1 LPEKTIND
9 WPVIRTM
16 TLFEWLTEFVGIE
29 TPSLMEI
36 IFVSCAVLGGILF
49 FIMMLLMMI
58 GDVLGGVTD
67 AIGLDIDAG
76 GGAFEILSVQGLSVA
91 VMMFGLTGMF
101 GLSATGSDVVAV
113 LAGGIGA
120 AAGMYGMG
128 KMMYGINQLQAD
140 GTINYN
146 DAVGQ
151 RGQVYSRIK
160 PNETGEIQVPVDG
173 TLKTLLARAQ
183 DKTMLISSG
192 EFIKVVDIIGSTM
205 IVAPLEDISSEE

>member
-1 LPEKTIND
+1 
-9 WPVIRTM
+9 
-16 TLFEWLTEFVGIE
+16 
-29 TPSLMEI
+29 
-36 IFVSCAVLGGILF
+36 
-49 FIMMLLMMI
+49 MLLMMV

-67 AIGLDIDAG
+67 AIGLDIDAGG

-120 AAGMYGMG
+120 AGGMYGMG

-146 DAVGQ
+146 DAIGQ
-151 RGQVYSRIK
+151 RGQVYSRFK

-183 DKTMLISSG
+183 DKSMLIASG
-192 EFIKVVDIIGSTM
+192 EFIRVVDIIGSTM
-205 IVAPLEDISSEE
+205 IVTPLEDVSSEE

>member
-1 LPEKTIND
+1 
-9 WPVIRTM
+9 M
-16 TLFEWLTEFVGIE
+16 TLFEMITEFVGIE
-29 TPSLMEI
+29 APSLMEI

-49 FIMMLLMMI
+49 FIMMLLMMV

-140 GTINYN
+140 CTVNYN
-146 DAVGQ
+146 DAIGQ

-183 DKTMLISSG
+183 DKSMLIPSG
-192 EFIKVVDIIGSTM
+192 EFIRVVDVIGSTM
-205 IVAPLEDISSEE
+205 IVVPLEDGSSEE

>member
-1 LPEKTIND
+1 
-9 WPVIRTM
+9 M
-16 TLFEWLTEFVGIE
+16 TLFEMITEFVGIE
-29 TPSLMEI
+29 APSLMEI

-49 FIMMLLMMI
+49 FIMMLLMMV

-113 LAGGIGA
+113 LAGGVGA

-140 GTINYN
+140 GTVNYN
-146 DAVGQ
+146 EANGQ
-151 RGQVYSRIK
+151 RAKVYSRIK

-173 TLKTLLARAQ
+173 TLKTLLARAK
-183 DKTMLISSG
+183 DKSMLLPSG
-192 EFIKVVDIIGSTM
+192 EFIRVVDVIGSTM
-205 IVAPLEDISSEE
+205 IVVPLEDGSSEE

>member
-1 LPEKTIND
+1 
-9 WPVIRTM
+9 M

-29 TPSLMEI
+29 APSLMEI
-36 IFVSCAVLGGILF
+36 IFVSCALLGGILF
-49 FIMMLLMMI
+49 FIMMILMLV
-58 GDVLGGVTD
+58 GDVLGGVSD
-67 AIGLDIDAG
+67 AFGIDIDAG
-76 GGAFEILSVQGLSVA
+76 GGAFEIMSIQGLSVA

-113 LAGGIGA
+113 LAGGVGA
-120 AAGMYGMG
+120 ASGMYGMG
-128 KMMYGINQLQAD
+128 KMMYAINQLQAD
-140 GTINYN
+140 GTVNYA
-146 DAVGQ
+146 DAIGQ

-183 DKTMLISSG
+183 DKEMHLPSG

-205 IVAPLEDISSEE
+205 IVVPLDDLSSEE

>member
-1 LPEKTIND
+1 
-9 WPVIRTM
+9 M
-16 TLFEWLTEFVGIE
+16 TLFETITEFVGIE
-29 TPSLMEI
+29 APSLMEI

-49 FIMMLLMMI
+49 FIMMLLMMV
-58 GDVLGGVTD
+58 GYVLGGVTD

-113 LAGGIGA
+113 LAGGVGA

-140 GTINYN
+140 GTVNYN
-146 DAVGQ
+146 DAIGQ

-183 DKTMLISSG
+183 DKAMLIPSG
-192 EFIKVVDIIGSTM
+192 EFIRVVDVIGSTM
-205 IVAPLEDISSEE
+205 IVKPLDDGPSEE

>member
-1 LPEKTIND
+1 
-9 WPVIRTM
+9 M
-16 TLFEWLTEFVGIE
+16 TLFETITEFVGIE
-29 TPSLMEI
+29 APSLMEI

-49 FIMMLLMMI
+49 FIMMLLMMV

-113 LAGGIGA
+113 LAGGVGA

-128 KMMYGINQLQAD
+128 KMMYGISQLQAD
-140 GTINYN
+140 GTVNYN
-146 DAVGQ
+146 DAIGQ

-183 DKTMLISSG
+183 DKSMLIPSG
-192 EFIKVVDIIGSTM
+192 EFIRVVDVIGSTM
-205 IVAPLEDISSEE
+205 IVVPLEDSSSEE

>member
-1 LPEKTIND
+1 
-9 WPVIRTM
+9 M
-16 TLFEWLTEFVGIE
+16 TLFETITEFVGIE
-29 TPSLMEI
+29 APSLMEI

-49 FIMMLLMMI
+49 FIMMLLMMV

-91 VMMFGLTGMF
+91 IMMFGLTGMF

-113 LAGGIGA
+113 LAGGVGA

-140 GTINYN
+140 GTVDYR
-146 DAVGQ
+146 DAIGQ

-183 DKTMLISSG
+183 DKSLLIPSG
-192 EFIKVVDIIGSTM
+192 EFIRVVDVIGSTM
-205 IVAPLEDISSEE
+205 IVVLLDEGFSEE

>member
-1 LPEKTIND
+1 MLS
-9 WPVIRTM
+9 M
-16 TLFEWLTEFVGIE
+16 TLFEMITEFVGIE
-29 TPSLMEI
+29 APSLMEI

-49 FIMMLLMMI
+49 FIMMLLMMV

-113 LAGGIGA
+113 LAGGVGA

-140 GTINYN
+140 GTVNYN
-146 DAVGQ
+146 DAIGQ

-183 DKTMLISSG
+183 DKSMLLPSG
-192 EFIKVVDIIGSTM
+192 EFIRVVDVIGSTM
-205 IVAPLEDISSEE
+205 IVVPLEDGTSEE

>member
-1 LPEKTIND
+1 
-9 WPVIRTM
+9 M
-16 TLFEWLTEFVGIE
+16 TLFEMITEFVGIE
-29 TPSLMEI
+29 APSLMEI

-49 FIMMLLMMI
+49 FIMMLLMMV

-67 AIGLDIDAG
+67 AIGIDIDAG

-120 AAGMYGMG
+120 AGGMYGMG

-146 DAVGQ
+146 DAIGQ

-183 DKTMLISSG
+183 DKSMLISSG
-192 EFIKVVDIIGSTM
+192 EFIRVVDIIGSTM
-205 IVAPLEDISSEE
+205 IVTPLEDASSEE

>member
-1 LPEKTIND
+1 
-9 WPVIRTM
+9 M
-16 TLFEWLTEFVGIE
+16 TLFETITEFVGIE
-29 TPSLMEI
+29 APSLMEI

-49 FIMMLLMMI
+49 FIMMLLMMV

-76 GGAFEILSVQGLSVA
+76 GGAFEILSVQGVSVA
-91 VMMFGLTGMF
+91 VMMFGLTGLF

-113 LAGGIGA
+113 LAGGVGA

-140 GTINYN
+140 GTVNYN
-146 DAVGQ
+146 DAIGQ

-183 DKTMLISSG
+183 DKAMLIPSG
-192 EFIKVVDIIGSTM
+192 EFIRVVDVIGSTM
-205 IVAPLEDISSEE
+205 IVKPLDDGPSEE

>member
-1 LPEKTIND
+1 
-9 WPVIRTM
+9 M
-16 TLFEWLTEFVGIE
+16 TLFEMITEFVGIE
-29 TPSLMEI
+29 APSLMEI

-49 FIMMLLMMI
+49 FIMMLLMMV

-76 GGAFEILSVQGLSVA
+76 GGGAFEILSIQGLSVA

-113 LAGGIGA
+113 LAGGVGA

-140 GTINYN
+140 GTVNYN
-146 DAVGQ
+146 DAIGQ

-183 DKTMLISSG
+183 DKSMLLPSG
-192 EFIKVVDIIGSTM
+192 EFIRVVDVIGSTM
-205 IVAPLEDISSEE
+205 IVVPLEDGTSEE

>member
-1 LPEKTIND
+1 
-9 WPVIRTM
+9 M
-16 TLFEWLTEFVGIE
+16 TLFEMITEFVGIE
-29 TPSLMEI
+29 APSLMEI

-49 FIMMLLMMI
+49 FIMMLLMMV

-113 LAGGIGA
+113 LAGGVGA

-140 GTINYN
+140 GTVNYN
-146 DAVGQ
+146 DAIGQ

-183 DKTMLISSG
+183 DKSLLIPSG
-192 EFIKVVDIIGSTM
+192 EFILVVDVIGSTM
-205 IVAPLEDISSEE
+205 IVVPLEDGSSEE

>member
-1 LPEKTIND
+1 
-9 WPVIRTM
+9 M
-16 TLFEWLTEFVGIE
+16 TLFEMITEFVGIE
-29 TPSLMEI
+29 APSLMEI

-49 FIMMLLMMI
+49 FIMMLLMMV

-67 AIGLDIDAG
+67 AIGLDSDAG

-113 LAGGIGA
+113 LAGGVGA

-183 DKTMLISSG
+183 DKTLLIPSG
-192 EFIKVVDIIGSTM
+192 EFIRVVDIIGSTM
-205 IVAPLEDISSEE
+205 IVVPLDDGSSEE

>member
-1 LPEKTIND
+1 
-9 WPVIRTM
+9 M
-16 TLFEWLTEFVGIE
+16 TLFEMITEFVGIE
-29 TPSLMEI
+29 APSLMEI

-49 FIMMLLMMI
+49 FIMMLLMMV

-120 AAGMYGMG
+120 AGGMYGMG

-146 DAVGQ
+146 DAIGQ

-183 DKTMLISSG
+183 DKSMLISSG
-192 EFIKVVDIIGSTM
+192 EFIRVVDIIGSTM
-205 IVAPLEDISSEE
+205 IVTPLEDASAEE

>member
-1 LPEKTIND
+1 MI
-9 WPVIRTM
+9 TM
-16 TLFEWLTEFVGIE
+16 TLFEMITEFVGIE
-29 TPSLMEI
+29 APSLMEI

-49 FIMMLLMMI
+49 FIMMLLMMV

-113 LAGGIGA
+113 LAGGVGA

-140 GTINYN
+140 GTVNYN
-146 DAVGQ
+146 DAIGQ

-183 DKTMLISSG
+183 DKSMLIPSG
-192 EFIKVVDIIGSTM
+192 EFIRVVDVIGSTM
-205 IVAPLEDISSEE
+205 IVVPLEDGSSEE

>member
-1 LPEKTIND
+1 
-9 WPVIRTM
+9 M
-16 TLFEWLTEFVGIE
+16 TLFEMITEFVGIE
-29 TPSLMEI
+29 APSLMEI

-49 FIMMLLMMI
+49 FIMMLLMMV

-76 GGAFEILSVQGLSVA
+76 GGGAFEILSVQGLSVA
-91 VMMFGLTGMF
+91 IMMFGLTGMF

-113 LAGGIGA
+113 LAGGVGA

-140 GTINYN
+140 GTVDYR
-146 DAVGQ
+146 DAIGQ
-151 RGQVYSRIK
+151 RGQVYSRIR

-183 DKTMLISSG
+183 DKSLLIPSG
-192 EFIKVVDIIGSTM
+192 EFIRVVDVIGSTM
-205 IVAPLEDISSEE
+205 IVVLLDEGFSEE

>member
-1 LPEKTIND
+1 
-9 WPVIRTM
+9 M
-16 TLFEWLTEFVGIE
+16 TLFETITEFVGIE
-29 TPSLMEI
+29 APSLMEI

-49 FIMMLLMMI
+49 FIMMLLMMV

-91 VMMFGLTGMF
+91 IMMFGLTGMF

-113 LAGGIGA
+113 LAGGVGA

-146 DAVGQ
+146 DAIGQ

-183 DKTMLISSG
+183 DKSMLIASG
-192 EFIKVVDIIGSTM
+192 EFIRVVDIIGSTM
-205 IVAPLEDISSEE
+205 IVTPLEDASSEE

>member
-1 LPEKTIND
+1 MI
-9 WPVIRTM
+9 
-16 TLFEWLTEFVGIE
+16 TEFVGIE
-29 TPSLMEI
+29 APSLMEI

-49 FIMMLLMMI
+49 FIMMLLMMV

-76 GGAFEILSVQGLSVA
+76 GGGAFEILSIQGLSVA

-113 LAGGIGA
+113 LAGGVGA

-140 GTINYN
+140 GTVNYN
-146 DAVGQ
+146 DAIGQ

-183 DKTMLISSG
+183 DKSLLIPSG
-192 EFIKVVDIIGSTM
+192 EFIRVVDVIGSTM
-205 IVAPLEDISSEE
+205 IVVPLEDGSSEE

>member
-1 LPEKTIND
+1 
-9 WPVIRTM
+9 M
-16 TLFEWLTEFVGIE
+16 TLFETITEFVGIE
-29 TPSLMEI
+29 APSLMEI

-49 FIMMLLMMI
+49 FIMMLLMMV

-76 GGAFEILSVQGLSVA
+76 GGGAFEILSIQGLSVA

-113 LAGGIGA
+113 LAGGVGA

-140 GTINYN
+140 GTVNYN
-146 DAVGQ
+146 DAIGQ

-183 DKTMLISSG
+183 DKSLLIPSG
-192 EFIKVVDIIGSTM
+192 EFIRVVDVIGSTM
-205 IVAPLEDISSEE
+205 IVVPLEDGSSEE

>member
-1 LPEKTIND
+1 
-9 WPVIRTM
+9 M
-16 TLFEWLTEFVGIE
+16 TLFEMLTEFVGIE
-29 TPSLMEI
+29 APSLMEI

-49 FIMMLLMMI
+49 FIMMLLMMV

-113 LAGGIGA
+113 LAGGVGA

-140 GTINYN
+140 GTVNYN
-146 DAVGQ
+146 DAIGQ

-183 DKTMLISSG
+183 DKSMLIPSG
-192 EFIKVVDIIGSTM
+192 EFIRVVDVIGSTM
-205 IVAPLEDISSEE
+205 IVVPLEDSSSEELDSSK

>member
-1 LPEKTIND
+1 
-9 WPVIRTM
+9 M
-16 TLFEWLTEFVGIE
+16 TLFEMLTEFVGIE
-29 TPSLMEI
+29 APSLMEI

-49 FIMMLLMMI
+49 FIMMLLMMV

-146 DAVGQ
+146 DAIGQ
-151 RGQVYSRIK
+151 RGQVYSRSK

-183 DKTMLISSG
+183 DKSMLIPSG
-192 EFIKVVDIIGSTM
+192 EFIRVVDIIGSTM
-205 IVAPLEDISSEE
+205 IVAPLEDGSSEE

>member
-1 LPEKTIND
+1 MIS
-9 WPVIRTM
+9 M
-16 TLFEWLTEFVGIE
+16 TLFEMITEFVGIE
-29 TPSLMEI
+29 APSLMEI

-49 FIMMLLMMI
+49 FIMMLLMMV

-113 LAGGIGA
+113 LAGGVGA

-140 GTINYN
+140 GTVNYN
-146 DAVGQ
+146 DAIGQ

-183 DKTMLISSG
+183 DKSMLIPSG
-192 EFIKVVDIIGSTM
+192 EFIRVVDVIGSTM
-205 IVAPLEDISSEE
+205 IVVPLEDSSSEE

>member
-1 LPEKTIND
+1 
-9 WPVIRTM
+9 M
-16 TLFEWLTEFVGIE
+16 TLFEMITEFVGIE
-29 TPSLMEI
+29 APSLMEI

-49 FIMMLLMMI
+49 FIMMLLMMV

-76 GGAFEILSVQGLSVA
+76 GGAFEILSVQGMSVA

-113 LAGGIGA
+113 LAGGVGA

-140 GTINYN
+140 GTVNYN
-146 DAVGQ
+146 DAIGQ

-173 TLKTLLARAQ
+173 TLKTLLARAK
-183 DKTMLISSG
+183 DKSMLIPSG
-192 EFIKVVDIIGSTM
+192 EFIRVVDVIGSTM
-205 IVAPLEDISSEE
+205 IVVPLEDGSSEE

>member
-1 LPEKTIND
+1 
-9 WPVIRTM
+9 M
-16 TLFEWLTEFVGIE
+16 TLFETITEFVGIE
-29 TPSLMEI
+29 APSLMEI

-49 FIMMLLMMI
+49 FIMMLLMMV

-67 AIGLDIDAG
+67 AIGIDIDAG
-76 GGAFEILSVQGLSVA
+76 GGAFEILSIQGLSVA
-91 VMMFGLTGMF
+91 IMMFGLTGMF

-113 LAGGIGA
+113 LAGGVGA

-140 GTINYN
+140 GTVDYR
-146 DAVGQ
+146 DAIGQ

-173 TLKTLLARAQ
+173 TLKTLLARAK
-183 DKTMLISSG
+183 DKSLLIPSG
-192 EFIKVVDIIGSTM
+192 EFIRVVDVIGSTM
-205 IVAPLEDISSEE
+205 IVVLLDEGFSEE

>member
-1 LPEKTIND
+1 
-9 WPVIRTM
+9 M
-16 TLFEWLTEFVGIE
+16 TLFEMLTEFVGIE
-29 TPSLMEI
+29 APSLMEI

-49 FIMMLLMMI
+49 FIMMLLMMV
-58 GDVLGGVTD
+58 GDVLGGVSD

-76 GGAFEILSVQGLSVA
+76 GGAFEVLSVQGLSVA
-91 VMMFGLTGMF
+91 VMMSGLTGMF

-120 AAGMYGMG
+120 AGGMYGMG

-146 DAVGQ
+146 DAIGQ

-183 DKTMLISSG
+183 DKSMLIPSG
-192 EFIKVVDIIGSTM
+192 EFIRVVDIIGSTM
-205 IVAPLEDISSEE
+205 IVVPLDDGSSEE

>member
-1 LPEKTIND
+1 LQEKTIND
-9 WPVIRTM
+9 WLVISTM

-49 FIMMLLMMI
+49 FIMMILMMV

-76 GGAFEILSVQGLSVA
+76 GGAFEILSVQGLSVS

-113 LAGGIGA
+113 LAGGFGA
-120 AAGMYGMG
+120 VAGMYGMG
-128 KMMYGINQLQAD
+128 KMMHAINQLQAD

-146 DAVGQ
+146 DAIGQ

-183 DKTMLISSG
+183 DKSMLIPSG
-192 EFIKVVDIIGSTM
+192 EFIKVIDIIGSTM
-205 IVAPLEDISSEE
+205 IVTPLEDGTSEE

>member
-1 LPEKTIND
+1 
-9 WPVIRTM
+9 M
-16 TLFEWLTEFVGIE
+16 TLFETITEFVGIE
-29 TPSLMEI
+29 APSLMEI

-49 FIMMLLMMI
+49 FIMMLLMMV

-113 LAGGIGA
+113 LAGGVGA

-140 GTINYN
+140 GTVNYN
-146 DAVGQ
+146 DAIGQ

-183 DKTMLISSG
+183 DKAMLIPSG
-192 EFIKVVDIIGSTM
+192 EFILVVDVIGSTM
-205 IVAPLEDISSEE
+205 IVKPLDDGPSEE

>member
-1 LPEKTIND
+1 
-9 WPVIRTM
+9 M
-16 TLFEWLTEFVGIE
+16 TLFETITEFVGIE
-29 TPSLMEI
+29 APSLMEI

-49 FIMMLLMMI
+49 FIMMLLMMV

-67 AIGLDIDAG
+67 AIGIDIDAG
-76 GGAFEILSVQGLSVA
+76 GGAFEIMSVQGLSVA
-91 VMMFGLTGMF
+91 IMMFGLTGMF

-113 LAGGIGA
+113 LAGGVGA

-140 GTINYN
+140 GTVDYR
-146 DAVGQ
+146 DAIGQ
-151 RGQVYSRIK
+151 RGQVYSRIR

-183 DKTMLISSG
+183 DKSLLIPSG
-192 EFIKVVDIIGSTM
+192 EFIRVVDVIGSTM
-205 IVAPLEDISSEE
+205 IVVLLDEGFSEE

>member
-1 LPEKTIND
+1 MPEKTIND
-9 WPVIRTM
+9 CLLSLAM
-16 TLFEWLTEFVGIE
+16 TLFEMLTEFVGIE
-29 TPSLMEI
+29 APSLMEI

-49 FIMMLLMMI
+49 FIMMLLMMV
-58 GDVLGGVTD
+58 GDVLGGVSD

-76 GGAFEILSVQGLSVA
+76 GGAFEVLSVQGLSVA

-120 AAGMYGMG
+120 AGGMYGMG

-146 DAVGQ
+146 DAIGQ

-183 DKTMLISSG
+183 DKSMLISSG
-192 EFIKVVDIIGSTM
+192 EFIRVVDIIGSTM
-205 IVAPLEDISSEE
+205 IVVPLDDGSSEE

>member
-1 LPEKTIND
+1 
-9 WPVIRTM
+9 M
-16 TLFEWLTEFVGIE
+16 TLFEMITEFVGIE
-29 TPSLMEI
+29 APSLMEI

-49 FIMMLLMMI
+49 FIMMLLMMV

-76 GGAFEILSVQGLSVA
+76 GGGAFEILSIQGLSVA

-113 LAGGIGA
+113 LAGGVGA

-140 GTINYN
+140 GTVNYN
-146 DAVGQ
+146 DAIGQ

-183 DKTMLISSG
+183 DKSMLIPSG
-192 EFIKVVDIIGSTM
+192 EFIRVVDVIGSTM
-205 IVAPLEDISSEE
+205 IVVPLEDGSSEE

>member
-1 LPEKTIND
+1 
-9 WPVIRTM
+9 M
-16 TLFEWLTEFVGIE
+16 TLCETITEFVGIE
-29 TPSLMEI
+29 APSLMEI

-49 FIMMLLMMI
+49 FIMMLLMMV

-113 LAGGIGA
+113 LAGGVGA

-128 KMMYGINQLQAD
+128 KMMYGINQLLAD
-140 GTINYN
+140 GTVNYN
-146 DAVGQ
+146 DAIGQ

-183 DKTMLISSG
+183 DKAMLIPSG
-192 EFIKVVDIIGSTM
+192 EFIRVVDVIGSTM
-205 IVAPLEDISSEE
+205 IVKPLDDGPSEE